1 MNQLRQDIS
10 IQQSQQL
17 VMTPELRQAI
27 SLLQMSNLELSEYLE
42 QEIQTNPLLEKADGI
57 EQHQT
62 AIDTPSGDDINPA
75 DDPPDDFD
83 SAWNDDPDE
92 YHATP
97 NDTSLGVVGPGGRS
111 NFDNDAPSFETFL
124 ADEQDI
130 RDKLIDQINIA
141 FGDPGARMVAH
152 TLFGQLDESGYLS
165 ADLDK
170 VADQLGT
177 TRDFVD
183 AVVDVLRQME
193 PAGLFARDLADCL
206 RLQLIDRG
214 LLDDPMAKLI
224 DHLDLLGQHD
234 MKKLEKICGVNKDE
248 LADMIETVRRLNPK
262 PGNDFAHIVTQTRIP
277 DVHMRRSKQGGG
289 DRWVVQLNR
298 DTLPRL
304 IVNRDY
310 KATLE
315 RDNLDKEAK
324 KYLSDRL
331 QSASWLIKALD
342 QRAQTILAV
351 SSEIIR
357 QQDAFFAYGIQ
368 YLKPMTLKDV
378 AEKADVHESTVSRV
392 TTNKY
397 MATPR
402 GIFEL
407 KYFFNSAIKSASG
420 TTEYSSESVKALIQG
435 FIDDET
441 VTEVLSDNDLVNKLS
456 DKNIDIARR
465 TVAKY
470 RKALK
475 IPSSTQRRRKLKA
488 DNYMDS

>member
-1 MNQLRQDIS
+1 
-10 IQQSQQL
+10 
-17 VMTPELRQAI
+17 
-27 SLLQMSNLELSEYLE
+27 
-42 QEIQTNPLLEKADGI
+42 
-57 EQHQT
+57 
-62 AIDTPSGDDINPA
+62 
-75 DDPPDDFD
+75 
-83 SAWNDDPDE
+83 
-92 YHATP
+92 
-97 NDTSLGVVGPGGRS
+97 
-111 NFDNDAPSFETFL
+111 
-124 ADEQDI
+124 
-130 RDKLIDQINIA
+130 
-141 FGDPGARMVAH
+141 
-152 TLFGQLDESGYLS
+152 
-165 ADLDK
+165 
-170 VADQLGT
+170 
-177 TRDFVD
+177 
-183 AVVDVLRQME
+183 
-193 PAGLFARDLADCL
+193 
-206 RLQLIDRG
+206 
-214 LLDDPMAKLI
+214 
-224 DHLDLLGQHD
+224 
-234 MKKLEKICGVNKDE
+234 LEKICGVTKNE
-248 LADMIETVRRLNPK
+248 LADMMDTVRRLNPK
-262 PGNDFAHIVTQTRIP
+262 PGNDFADIVTQTRIP
-277 DVHMRRSKQGGG
+277 DIHMRRSKQDGG

-315 RDNLDKEAK
+315 RDNLDKTAK
-324 KYLSDRL
+324 KYLSERL

-435 FIDDET
+435 FIDQET
-441 VTEVLSDNDLVNKLS
+441 VGDVLSDNDLVDKLS

-488 DNYMDS
+488 ENYMA